1 MIDSVF
7 SILGL
12 DYSSLQIPDTA
23 LLVVCTIV
31 FLFILD
37 WIFRLLS
44 MMVGTLTKK
53 GNNNAL

>member
-1 MIDSVF
+1 MLDSVF

-23 LLVVCTIV
+23 LLVVCALI
-31 FLFILD
+31 FLFSLD

-44 MMVGTLTKK
+44 MVVGTLTKRR
-53 GNNNAL
+53 L

>member
-12 DYSSLQIPDTA
+12 DYSTMQIPDTA
-23 LLVVCTIV
+23 LLVVCTLV
-31 FLFILD
+31 FLFSLD

-44 MMVGTLTKK
+44 MVVGTLTKRRV
-53 GNNNAL
+53 G